1 MKKYSQRI
9 IHLVVITFALLLTSC
24 NLFNPTP
31 AGDWPGRS
39 ETLTALAPLVTPSS
53 TENPASDEQSG
64 ETSSP
69 TTPQPQAPSPT
80 SLAPTL
86 PAQPSATQSPC
97 YQAELVKDVTIPDG
111 TVLAPGKPFTKT
123 WQLWNTGSCE
133 WPPSMVAVFDGGTQ
147 LSTNLEYR
155 IGKSVPSGKMV
166 DVSIPMTAPLTEGEY
181 TSNWRLKPPGGTTF
195 GVGAKNVPFYVN
207 IVVGNTVFKVT
218 EVTVGINNASASA
231 VCPPG
236 FTFQY
241 TAQITA
247 TGPGEVI
254 YRWVFGEASSQ
265 DESIVFSGA
274 GTQSVSTSRTLSSTT
289 SETARIYVTQ
299 PNRETF
305 EPGVSY
311 SLTCQ

>member
-1 MKKYSQRI
+1 MKNHSYQF
-9 IHLVVITFALLLTSC
+9 IHLVVITFTFLLTSC

-31 AGDWPGRS
+31 AKDWPGRS
-39 ETLTALAPLVTPSS
+39 ETLTALAPIVSPSS
-53 TENPASDEQSG
+53 TANPPSEEQSG

-69 TTPQPQAPSPT
+69 TVSQPQAPSPT
-80 SLAPTL
+80 SPPPTT
-86 PAQPSATQSPC
+86 PPQPSATQSTC

-111 TVLAPGKPFTKT
+111 TVLAPGKQFTKT

-147 LSTNLEYR
+147 LSANLEYR
-155 IGKSVPSGKMV
+155 IGKTVPSGKMV
-166 DVSIPMTAPLTEGEY
+166 DVSIPMTAPLTAGEY
-181 TSNWRLKPPGGTTF
+181 TSNWRLKPPGGTIF
-195 GVGAKNVPFYVN
+195 GVGVKNVPFYVN

-218 EVTVGINNASASA
+218 DVTVGINNANATA
-231 VCPPG
+231 ACPPG

-241 TAQITA
+241 TAQISA

-254 YRWVFGEASSQ
+254 YRWVFGEASTQ
-265 DESIVFSGA
+265 DESIMFSGV
-274 GTQSVSTSRTLSSTT
+274 GTQSVSTSRTISSTT
-289 SETARIYVTQ
+289 SETARIYVVQ

-305 EPGVSY
+305 NPGVSY

>member
-1 MKKYSQRI
+1 
-9 IHLVVITFALLLTSC
+9 
-24 NLFNPTP
+24 
-31 AGDWPGRS
+31 
-39 ETLTALAPLVTPSS
+39 
-53 TENPASDEQSG
+53 
-64 ETSSP
+64 
-69 TTPQPQAPSPT
+69 
-80 SLAPTL
+80 
-86 PAQPSATQSPC
+86 
-97 YQAELVKDVTIPDG
+97 LVKDVTIPDG
-111 TVLAPGKPFTKT
+111 TVLAPGKQFIKT

-147 LSTNLEYR
+147 LSANLEYR
-155 IGKSVPSGKMV
+155 IGKTVPSGKMV
-166 DVSIPMTAPLTEGEY
+166 DVSIPMTAPLTAGEY
-181 TSNWRLKPPGGTTF
+181 TSNWRLKPPGGTIF

-218 EVTVGINNASASA
+218 DVTVGINNANASA
-231 VCPPG
+231 ACPPG

-241 TAQITA
+241 TAQLTA

-265 DESIVFSGA
+265 DQSIVFSGA

>member
-1 MKKYSQRI
+1 MKNHSNRLIY
-9 IHLVVITFALLLTSC
+9 LVVITFAFLLTSC

-31 AGDWPGRS
+31 AKDWPGRS
-39 ETLTALAPLVTPSS
+39 ETLTALAPIVSPSS
-53 TENPASDEQSG
+53 TANPSPDGQSG

-69 TTPQPQAPSPT
+69 TASQPQAPSPT
-80 SLAPTL
+80 SPPPTS

-111 TVLAPGKPFTKT
+111 TVLAPGKQFTKT

-155 IGKSVPSGKMV
+155 IGKIVPSGKMV
-166 DVSIPMTAPLTEGEY
+166 DVSIPMTAPLTAGEY
-181 TSNWRLKPPGGTTF
+181 TSNWRLKPPGGTIF
-195 GVGAKNVPFYVN
+195 GVGAKNVPFYVK
-207 IVVGNTVFKVT
+207 IVVGDTVFKVT
-218 EVTVGINNASASA
+218 EVSVSINNANASA
-231 VCPPG
+231 ACPPG

-265 DESIVFSGA
+265 DESIVFSGPGA
-274 GTQSVSTSRTLSSTT
+274 QSVSTFRTLSSTT
-289 SETARIYVTQ
+289 SETARIYIAQ